1 MIKMSMHY
9 SNVDKNSF
17 IFHTLF
23 IPDPVMEK
31 DGQST
36 DFDNVDEL
44 GK

>member
-9 SNVDKNSF
+9 SNFDKNLF

-23 IPDPVMEK
+23 IPDAVMEK

-36 DFDNVDEL
+36 NFENVD